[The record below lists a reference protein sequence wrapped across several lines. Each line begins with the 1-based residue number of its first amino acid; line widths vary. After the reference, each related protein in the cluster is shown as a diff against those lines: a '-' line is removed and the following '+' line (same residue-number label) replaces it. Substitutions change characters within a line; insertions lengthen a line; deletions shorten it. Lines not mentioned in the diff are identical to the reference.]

1 MSTAIA
7 FPTQD
12 STYELLDQDRPNDLR
27 YPNPNSARST
37 MDSGI
42 NSELIETPPFLLRSV
57 NVCLNQDLNLNEP
70 REEIKQQW
78 SGVVVSANENDL
90 TVQLQDL
97 TNPQNPNEIIVLSRD
112 EIDDKDQSLIQ
123 TGAQFYWFIGYR
135 QGIKL
140 SKQRFSNIRFRRLPK
155 WTAREIKAA
164 EILTEEYAD
173 FFLTN

>member
-1 MSTAIA
+1 MSTAVAI
-7 FPTQD
+7 PKQD
-12 STYELLDQDRPNDLR
+12 STYELLDQDRPNGFR
-27 YPNPNSARST
+27 YPDPNTARST
-37 MDSGI
+37 MDPGI
-42 NSELIETPPFLLRSV
+42 DSALIENPIRRRST
-57 NVCLNQDLNLNEP
+57 NAYLNQTLSINEP

-78 SGVVVSANENDL
+78 SGVVVSANENNL

-123 TGAQFYWFIGYR
+123 TGAQFYWSIGYR

>member
-1 MSTAIA
+1 MSTAVAI
-7 FPTQD
+7 PTQD
-12 STYELLDQDRPNDLR
+12 STYELLDQDRPNDFR
-27 YPNPNSARST
+27 YPVPNTARST

-42 NSELIETPPFLLRSV
+42 NSALIENPVLQRSAKAY
-57 NVCLNQDLNLNEP
+57 LNQALSLNEP

-112 EIDDKDQSLIQ
+112 EIDNKDQSLIQ
-123 TGAQFYWFIGYR
+123 TGAQFYWSIGYR

-173 FFLTN
+173 FFLAN